1 MNDIKVSDLKSLARQ
16 LGMRGYSRLRKDD
29 LIDFINDN
37 LRSRPRPRPGPNL
50 LQGQH
55 QDLVLQL
62 LNKDL
67 EGTEDSKCSKN
78 QNVPQL

>member
-16 LGMRGYSRLRKDD
+16 LGMRGYCRLRKDD